1 MASAAKLEQMLRPP
15 SLRFKAQGKFVV
27 STHDLLW
34 PSYIHLFLAVHIAH
48 KAQMKVLLASIV
60 LFSRVQHSHEK
71 HAPGSPALACT
82 SDRKPQLLNA

>member
-1 MASAAKLEQMLRPP
+1 MLHRNLFCKNPL
-15 SLRFKAQGKFVV
+15 SEATISQIQG
-27 STHDLLW
+27 SRQ
-34 PSYIHLFLAVHIAH
+34 AVHIAH
-48 KAQMKVLLASIV
+48 KAQMKVLLASVV